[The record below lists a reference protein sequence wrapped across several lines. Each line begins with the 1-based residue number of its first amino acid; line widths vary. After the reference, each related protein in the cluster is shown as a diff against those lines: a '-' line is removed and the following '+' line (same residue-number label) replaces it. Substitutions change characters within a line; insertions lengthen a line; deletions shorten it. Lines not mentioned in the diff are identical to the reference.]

1 MVFFCWPRR
10 IRSLIYASHAERD
23 SHKCTLAFSRVK
35 RPSCFG
41 EIHEPL
47 RSLKNGNMQE
57 KIFHHTFDNGLT
69 VVAQPMPWLESAAF
83 SIATPAG
90 FRYDPSDKLGL
101 ANLAC
106 EMVQRG
112 SGDLSSREWVE
123 ALDMLGVD
131 YSSSVSLY
139 NTHFGG
145 AMQAAQLHDALAIY
159 ADVLRRPALPESQL
173 EDGRQVCFQE
183 IAALEDDL
191 AQRAMLQLRKN
202 IYGDI
207 DGRYSEGSM
216 ESVAGL
222 TMQDV
227 QTFFKAYY
235 RPNGMIIACAGKID
249 FDSLRDHVEKLFGDW
264 QPNEISPAENV
275 VATSRYQHI
284 EHESEQTHIAL
295 AYPGFTY
302 SDPEFYLNRGAV
314 GVLSGGMSSRLFTEV
329 REKRG
334 LCYSVFASCH
344 TLLDKASV
352 ICYSGTSSDRAQET
366 LDVIVE
372 QLQLM
377 ADGIH
382 EDELRR
388 LKVQI
393 RSGMIMQQESCRA
406 RARSIAS
413 DWSHLGRV
421 RLLDEINDAINSLT
435 VDSIN
440 EFLKD
445 QPPADFNVVTL
456 GPSPLKFEG

>member
-249 FDSLRDHVEKLFGDW
+249 FNSLRDHVEKLFGDW

>member
-1 MVFFCWPRR
+1 
-10 IRSLIYASHAERD
+10 
-23 SHKCTLAFSRVK
+23 
-35 RPSCFG
+35 
-41 EIHEPL
+41 
-47 RSLKNGNMQE
+47 MQE

-159 ADVLRRPALPESQL
+159 ADVLRRPALPDSQF

-191 AQRAMLQLRKN
+191 AQRAILQLRQN
-202 IYGDI
+202 IYGSI

-227 QTFFKAYY
+227 QAFFKAYY

-275 VATSRYQHI
+275 VATNRYQHI
-284 EHESEQTHIAL
+284 EHKSEQTHIAL

-366 LDVIVE
+366 LDVIIE

-440 EFLKD
+440 EFLQA
-445 QPPADFNVVTL
+445 QPPANFNVVTL

>member
-1 MVFFCWPRR
+1 
-10 IRSLIYASHAERD
+10 
-23 SHKCTLAFSRVK
+23 
-35 RPSCFG
+35 
-41 EIHEPL
+41 
-47 RSLKNGNMQE
+47 MQE
-57 KIFHHTFDNGLT
+57 KIFHHTFENGMT

-90 FRYDPSDKLGL
+90 FRFDPSDKLGL

-112 SGDLSSREWVE
+112 SGELSSREWVE

-159 ADVLRRPALPESQL
+159 ADVLRRPALPKSQF

-191 AQRAMLQLRKN
+191 AQRAMLQLRQN
-202 IYGDI
+202 IYGNI

-227 QTFFKAYY
+227 QAFFKAYY

-249 FDSLRDHVEKLFGDW
+249 FDLLRDHVEKLFGDW
-264 QPNEISPAENV
+264 QPNDISPVENV

-377 ADGIH
+377 SDGIH

-440 EFLKD
+440 EFLQA
-445 QPPADFNVVTL
+445 QPPANFNVVTL